1 MWFHGDMA
9 VNNLLVHEGRLVG
22 VIDFG
27 CCGVGDPACDLVLA
41 WTLFSG
47 ESRAVFRAGLAAD
60 TRLWARA
67 RGWAVWSVEG
77 AAGDP
82 GGSPGRPGRL
92 RATGANRLPERTLC
106 TGPQGG
112 LEILDAFLP

>member
-9 VNNLLVHEGRLVG
+9 VNNLLVHEGRLAG

-41 WTLFSG
+41 WTLFSR
-47 ESRAVFRAGLAAD
+47 ESRAVFKAGLVAD

-67 RGWAVWSVEG
+67 RGWAVWKALLQLRELR
-77 AAGDP
+77 AAGGEVTP
-82 GGSPGRPGRL
+82 ARRVL
-92 RATGANRLPERTLC
+92 
-106 TGPQGG
+106 
-112 LEILDAFLP
+112 LEILEDHQAARAG